1 MSSLSDLETIQV
13 AVYLSFCARRHSAIS
28 WPERRHWFQLALA
41 RLQRIE
47 QMVDRGEAQ
56 DVPARRQWRRIWWTC
71 YLYERLDIFNMANE
85 GPTPSFQ
92 LDYGAMSPLTLDD
105 FELDTCLVLW
115 MVEDNIGSRI
125 DMISRDMR
133 NASIFVQKVRLA
145 RQIDNAL
152 STKPGR
158 TLNPALLAITPTDD
172 DHYRIG
178 SQRFWDAYKIQLEFD
193 QWQKQ
198 TGNSE
203 FLFDKLNG
211 ASPSLAVHWASLYLF
226 YCRIVIALYK
236 SAFCVVNALTSQVD
250 ILQKALEQDRIFY
263 FYATIVNRAKPLL
276 DQSQVPYAHTTD
288 PNIWALILTAAE
300 ALKSTRKRLHG
311 GSHQKTCA
319 PKQPSQ
325 STNCTVAAFGAELAK
340 WKSLPNPATAHNPG
354 LFKFPSMLGHSSML
368 GSLSPPGSLST
379 ASDRSAPATPDSNP
393 HNNNVSGHMDM
404 FCSKKWDGL
413 TSSFMLENME
423 VIVFNPGIC

>member
-1 MSSLSDLETIQV
+1 MQRNLSLFSNLETVQL
-13 AVYLSFCARRHSAIS
+13 AVYLSFCARRHSAIT
-28 WPERRHWFQLALA
+28 WWERRYWFQLALT

-47 QMVDRGEAQ
+47 KMAERGEAQ
-56 DVPARRQWRRIWWTC
+56 DAPSRRQWRRIWWTC
-71 YLYERLDIFNMANE
+71 YLYERLDMFNMAHE
-85 GPTPSFQ
+85 GPTPSLQ
-92 LDYGAMSPLTLDD
+92 LDYGTMSPLTLDD

-115 MVEDNIGSRI
+115 TPGDNIGSISTI

-145 RQIDNAL
+145 RRIDDAL
-152 STKPGR
+152 STETGR
-158 TLNPALLAITPTDD
+158 TLNPAISPADD

-203 FLFDKLNG
+203 FLFDKLNE

-226 YCRIVIALYK
+226 YCRIVIALYN
-236 SAFCVVNALTSQVD
+236 SAFCVVGALTSQVD
-250 ILQKALEQDRIFY
+250 MMQKALEQDRIVH

-276 DQSQVPYAHTTD
+276 DQSQVRYAHTTD

-300 ALKSTRKRLHG
+300 ALKRTSKRLHG
-311 GSHQKTCA
+311 GSHQEPCG
-319 PKQPSQ
+319 PEQPSQ
-325 STNCTVAAFGAELAK
+325 STTLTVAAFGAELAK
-340 WKSLPNPATAHNPG
+340 WKSLPKPATVHNPG
-354 LFKFPSMLGHSSML
+354 LFKFPSLL
-368 GSLSPPGSLST
+368 DSLSTPGSLST
-379 ASDRSAPATPDSNP
+379 ISDKSAPPTPDSTP
-393 HNNNVSGHMDM
+393 HINSMFGHMATPY
-404 FCSKKWDGL
+404 SKEWDGL

-423 VIVFNPGIC
+423 AIVFNPGGIC